1 MIIAYM
7 KQHSG
12 KVVLGASVALSKI
25 SSEDLQRR
33 VVEKFTS
40 LQKGLRDGGYLNS
53 RNERVVVKAANVSH
67 PIEEGQPETSGG
79 VTIQI
84 KLEEKAKRAKI
95 AILASR
101 ATGKLEVRMRK
112 RENLPL
118 NSQYR
123 DTKYDA
129 AFTKKLMLDDEDEFD
144 ANGIKTANFV
154 LHAPAY
160 RSKELK
166 ELFAAVDAVLDPDAS
181 ARYTRHVIGP
191 VCDEPPRVA
200 KKLELKARRWMIDPD
215 WLAKEDNQKYDV
227 ESRIVDSGKAW
238 GDNEDPEVLLAK
250 REKLKAEKKTIAEG
264 KKRKMMEAAVEKW
277 KKKAKTN
284 KGRKGVKT
292 NKAQGGPSTVHEDD
306 GDDDGSD

>member
-7 KQHSG
+7 KQHGG

-25 SSEDLQRR
+25 SSKDLQRR
-33 VVEKFTS
+33 V
-40 LQKGLRDGGYLNS
+40 
-53 RNERVVVKAANVSH
+53 RVVVKAANASD

-84 KLEEKAKRAKI
+84 KLEEKAKRAKV

-112 RENLPL
+112 RENSPL

-129 AFTKKLMLDDEDEFD
+129 AFTKKLMSDDEDEFD

-154 LHAPAY
+154 SHAPAY

-181 ARYTRHVIGP
+181 ARYTCRVIGP
-191 VCDEPPRVA
+191 VRDEPPRA
-200 KKLELKARRWMIDPD
+200 WRWMIDPD

-250 REKLKAEKKTIAEG
+250 REKLKAEKKTIMEG
-264 KKRKMMEAAVEKW
+264 KKRKMMEAAVEKG